1 LCSLYNN
8 TFSLVKEHFE
18 TLQVPFLEYHSV
30 NKTIKLMTPWIGST
44 VLIHILFLVNFVG
57 GKEFLLDAFCYFLIC
72 DSHNLIF
79 CTHHA
84 FSHHLEI

>member
-1 LCSLYNN
+1 
-8 TFSLVKEHFE
+8 
-18 TLQVPFLEYHSV
+18 
-30 NKTIKLMTPWIGST
+30 
-44 VLIHILFLVNFVG
+44 
-57 GKEFLLDAFCYFLIC
+57 LLDAFCYFLIC